1 MEATPG
7 QRKAVF
13 VLVVLGL
20 AGLGIFLVR
29 PGASGSAAP
38 AQSPPASQAPAATAS
53 PAQAATQSPA
63 ATPPAATS
71 PPATDPAPAPGSAG
85 TAGIYRWLPFTPSEL
100 THAAT
105 VATQFGDLYGT
116 SSYTESATR
125 YVQRMRNVITSQLSQ
140 VLARAYA
147 TPGVASP
154 RARQKQVSAGTS
166 SISALRA
173 FGSGS
178 ITFIVAI
185 HQKITGTRGV
195 SRSTAQ
201 YAVTVTGSGGSLQV
215 SDIELASAG
224 NA

>member
-20 AGLGIFLVR
+20 AGLGVFLVR
-29 PGASGSAAP
+29 PGAPGSAA
-38 AQSPPASQAPAATAS
+38 AA
-53 PAQAATQSPA
+53 QSPA
-63 ATPPAATS
+63 ASRTPAASPTEAVTS
-71 PPATDPAPAPGSAG
+71 PATDPAPATPQPTPPGSAG

-100 THAAT
+100 ARAAG
-105 VATQFGDLYGT
+105 VATRFGDLYGT
-116 SSYTESATR
+116 SSYTESATG

-147 TPGVASP
+147 TPGVAGP
-154 RARQKQVSAGTS
+154 RVRQKQVSTAAS

-185 HQKITGTRGV
+185 NQKITGTKGV
-195 SRSTAQ
+195 SRSTGQ
-201 YAVTVTGSGGSLQV
+201 YAVTVTGSGGSWQV